1 MASREVGRLCTVPQ
15 YVAMPPFASQGTLG
29 YFPLQLFKKLCSGRD
44 EDKQYKGTVA
54 KQNQK
59 GSGKGS

>member
-15 YVAMPPFASQGTLG
+15 YVVMPPFASQGTLG

-44 EDKQYKGTVA
+44 EDKQNKGTVA

-59 GSGKGS
+59 RTGKGS